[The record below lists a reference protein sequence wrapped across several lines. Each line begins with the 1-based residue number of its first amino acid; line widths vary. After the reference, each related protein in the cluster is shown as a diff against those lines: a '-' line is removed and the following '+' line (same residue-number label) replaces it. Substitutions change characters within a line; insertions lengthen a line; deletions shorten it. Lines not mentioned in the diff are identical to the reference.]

1 MPVAAID
8 ALPAPWPSDVDGWP
22 QDTALLIID
31 MQRDFCEEGGY
42 LASMGYRVDSV
53 RPIVERIA
61 AVRNGLA
68 QLGVQV
74 IFTREGHRADLA
86 DLHRLKAER
95 SRRGGAEI
103 GAAGPLGR
111 FLLRGEQGWDIIPEL
126 TPRTEDI
133 VIDKSGYSAFHATDL
148 EQVLRARSVRRLIL
162 CGVTTDV
169 CVHSTLRSA
178 IDIGFECLVLE
189 DCCAA
194 SVPVHHVAAIGTI
207 TTEGGI
213 FGSVGTSSS
222 VLAIAHEEPRPPQGG
237 TL

>member
-1 MPVAAID
+1 MRAAAID

-22 QDTALLIID
+22 RDTALLIID

-42 LASMGYRVDSV
+42 ISSMGYSVDEV
-53 RPIVERIA
+53 RPIIKRIA
-61 AVRNGLA
+61 AVRSWLA
-68 QLGVQV
+68 QLGAQI
-74 IFTREGHRADLA
+74 IFTREGHRTDLA
-86 DLHRLKAER
+86 DLHWLKAER

-103 GAAGPLGR
+103 GSAGPLGR
-111 FLLRGEQGWDIIPEL
+111 FLVRGELGWDIIPEL
-126 TPRTEDI
+126 APNAEDV

-148 EQVLRARSVRRLIL
+148 EQVARSRGVRRLIL

-169 CVHSTLRSA
+169 CVHSTLRAA
-178 IDIGFECLVLE
+178 IDMGFECLVLE

-194 SVPVHHVAAIGTI
+194 TLPSHHIAAIGTI

-222 VLAIAHEEPRPPQGG
+222 VLALVQESRPA
-237 TL
+237 TED